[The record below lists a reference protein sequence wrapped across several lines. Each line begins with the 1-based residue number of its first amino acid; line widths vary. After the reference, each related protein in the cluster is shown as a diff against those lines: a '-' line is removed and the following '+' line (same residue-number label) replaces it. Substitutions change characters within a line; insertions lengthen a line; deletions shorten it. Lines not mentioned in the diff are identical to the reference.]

1 MPNNTIK
8 HKHASPVRLL
18 SSADLH
24 VLLATQKLAVN
35 CSRECLTPVRKSNR
49 MIKVKKLQEFDYE

>member
-1 MPNNTIK
+1 MPKNAVKRKRT
-8 HKHASPVRLL
+8 SPVLSL

-24 VLLATQKLAVN
+24 VSPATQKLAVN